1 MHCLEAT
8 EIPIMN
14 DTPVSAVTDNSTQAL
29 DSLVGEAL
37 EAWNQARDAQGS
49 AEVKVKAAGVKF
61 KAIRDHLK
69 ATKGGSFKSWL
80 EGQQQ
85 KFGRG
90 FSRAAV
96 YDYIN
101 LAEGKL
107 TLEVLRKQK
116 QERAR
121 TSRSLASVFSKKN
134 LKLIPDEAKRQEI
147 AAKISALQKE
157 IEGLVR

>member
-1 MHCLEAT
+1 
-8 EIPIMN
+8 
-14 DTPVSAVTDNSTQAL
+14 
-29 DSLVGEAL
+29 
-37 EAWNQARDAQGS
+37 
-49 AEVKVKAAGVKF
+49 
-61 KAIRDHLK
+61 
-69 ATKGGSFKSWL
+69 
-80 EGQQQ
+80 
-85 KFGRG
+85 
-90 FSRAAV
+90 V

-134 LKLIPDEAKRQEI
+134 LKLIPDEAKRLEI

>member
-1 MHCLEAT
+1 
-8 EIPIMN
+8 MN

-29 DSLVGEAL
+29 DSLVTEAL
-37 EAWNQARDAQGS
+37 DAWNQARDAQGS
-49 AEVKVKAAGVKF
+49 AEDKVRAAGGKF
-61 KAIRDHLK
+61 KAIREHLK

-121 TSRSLASVFSKKN
+121 ASRSLASVFSKKN
-134 LKLIPDEAKRQEI
+134 LKLIPDEAKRLEI

>member
-1 MHCLEAT
+1 
-8 EIPIMN
+8 MN
-14 DTPVSAVTDNSTQAL
+14 DTPVSAATDNSAQAL
-29 DSLVGEAL
+29 DSLVSEAF
-37 EAWNQARDAQGS
+37 EAWNQARHAQGT
-49 AEVKVKAAGVKF
+49 AEDKVKAAGHKF
-61 KAIRDHLK
+61 KTIREHLK

-80 EGQQQ
+80 EDQQE
-85 KFGRG
+85 KLGRG

-134 LKLIPDEAKRQEI
+134 LKPIPDDTKRQEI
-147 AAKISALQKE
+147 EAKIKALQQE